1 MKKTNLLMATA
12 LCVPLAFSPFAATAA
27 VADDTAHVQLTDY
40 DEDARDIFAALS
52 EAHLNLQKGKRQEAE
67 EEINEAFEE
76 LEEAFEDSPTVK
88 PVAAS
93 VPLTKIVELKFG
105 NALMPH
111 VVYIPVGDEALE
123 VDDFEDDLDLTGI
136 ERGDVEDAR
145 VKYVRLTISRDALV
159 HDLNEAREEL
169 TSNDID
175 GAQAQ
180 LHDAQ
185 SGMIE
190 EFEGATSEQMV
201 ARDHVALTRY
211 MLRAAEYEGARE
223 ALEVAETAMVG
234 LQAEKDGAGRNA
246 PEIERIR
253 AEMEELQDLISRRD
267 PSLADQI
274 DRKLEAWWDDLG

>member
-1 MKKTNLLMATA
+1 MKKTKLLMATA
-12 LCVPLAFSPFAATAA
+12 LCVPLAFAPAIAPAAA
-27 VADDTAHVQLTDY
+27 ADDAAHVHLTDY
-40 DEDARDIFAALS
+40 DKDARDIFAALS

-76 LEEAFEDSPTVK
+76 LEESFENSPTVK
-88 PVAAS
+88 LAQESLPI
-93 VPLTKIVELKFG
+93 TKIVELKFG
-105 NALMPH
+105 NALMPD
-111 VVYIPVGDEALE
+111 VVYIPVGDDALA
-123 VDDFEDDLDLTGI
+123 VDDFEDELDLTGI
-136 ERGDVEDAR
+136 ERGDVEDAQ
-145 VKYVRLTISRDALV
+145 VKYVRLKVSRDELV

-169 TSNDID
+169 TANDID

-185 SGMIE
+185 SGMID
-190 EFEGATSEQMV
+190 EFEGGPSEQII
-201 ARDHVALTRY
+201 AKDHVALTRY
-211 MLRAAEYEGARE
+211 MLKAAEYEGARE

-246 PEIERIR
+246 PEVERIR

-274 DRKLEAWWDDLG
+274 DRKLEAWWNDLG